1 MNAPLLLLLLLLS
14 GVLDEKASAC
24 EALGIY
30 AAESGVAFMP
40 YVEKAVEAVEAMSMF
55 FVEDVR
61 QVAYKAMGGMV
72 EAVALAFP
80 PAGPGQT
87 TPQVRFLPLSVSVS
101 VSVCLNCLSVS
112 LSVCLSVSTAC
123 LSVCPSVCLSV
134 CLSQLSASLSLC
146 LPVCLP
152 ACMSAHLAIPLSV
165 CPSVLPCLLC
175 LL

>member
-1 MNAPLLLLLLLLS
+1 MNAPLLLLLLLS

-72 EAVALAFP
+72 KAVALAFP

-87 TPQVRFLPLSVSVS
+87 TPQVRFLPL
-101 VSVCLNCLSVS
+101 C
-112 LSVCLSVSTAC
+112 VCLSQP
-123 LSVCPSVCLSV
+123 SVSVCLSV
-134 CLSQLSASLSLC
+134 CLNCPSLCLSQLSVSVSLSVSTVC
-146 LPVCLP
+146 LSVSACLSVCSSVCLP

>member
-1 MNAPLLLLLLLLS
+1 MNAPLLLLLLLLLLLP

-61 QVAYKAMGGMV
+61 QVAYTAMGGMV
-72 EAVALAFP
+72 KAVALAFP

-87 TPQVRFLPLSVSVS
+87 TPQVRFLPLSVSVCLNCL
-101 VSVCLNCLSVS
+101 SVCLNCLS
-112 LSVCLSVSTAC
+112 LCLY
-123 LSVCPSVCLSV
+123 
-134 CLSQLSASLSLC
+134 QLSA
-146 LPVCLP
+146 CLP
-152 ACMSAHLAIPLSV
+152 ACLPIWRSLCLSACLFCRVCSV
-165 CPSVLPCLLC
+165 CSDSQPILPSLC
-175 LL
+175 PSICCSVNSSTQLSLT